1 MKLKAQLRCVWCT
14 LVLVTGTLA
23 LTGCGG
29 KTGIQIVSATYGA
42 SCGAPAGN
50 ATADLKDKCEGQDAC
65 DYKVDVTVIGDPK
78 QGCPKEFEARWTCG
92 SDPEVHT
99 AMVPG
104 EAGFGKQVQLS
115 CAAKK

>member
-1 MKLKAQLRCVWCT
+1 MKLKAQWRLVRCSVA
-14 LVLVTGTLA
+14 LAAGLLA
-23 LTGCGG
+23 LAGCGS
-29 KTGIQIVSATYGA
+29 KAGIQVVSATYGA

-78 QGCPKEFEARWTCG
+78 QGCRKEFEAKWTCG
-92 SDPEVHT
+92 NDSEVHT
-99 AMVPG
+99 AMVPA
-104 EAGFGKQVQLS
+104 EAGFGKHVQLS